1 MLLTVHVQQLNPSL
15 DNDIYTFRPQIINY
29 DTTGRVSKMDFI
41 IPIIKLSGLAGGSSV
56 SQLVADHVSFSD
68 TKLGVI
74 TDVTPLTVVVD
85 LDPSRGI

>member
-1 MLLTVHVQQLNPSL
+1 MLIKKTKGNKITS
-15 DNDIYTFRPQIINY
+15 
-29 DTTGRVSKMDFI
+29 TGVLL
-41 IPIIKLSGLAGGSSV
+41 PIKRLSGLAGGSSI
-56 SQLVADHVSFSD
+56 SQLMADYIGFSD